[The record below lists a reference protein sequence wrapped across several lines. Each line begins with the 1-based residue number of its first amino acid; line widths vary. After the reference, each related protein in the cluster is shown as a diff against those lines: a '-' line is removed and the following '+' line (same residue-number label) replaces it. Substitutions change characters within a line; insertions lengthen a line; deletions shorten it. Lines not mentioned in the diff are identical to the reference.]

1 MTTVDNNQLIKF
13 NVNVTINENDE
24 AVFKYTENGHEV
36 SGGGEVT
43 IPNTHGMYTLD
54 EATLKRG
61 FYFVGAELSGP
72 IVEDFSF
79 KIING
84 GQSIV
89 VVDSNK
95 NAGDLCL
102 QFIVAIPTIQ
112 KYISADPQVRNEP
125 R

>member
-43 IPNTHGMYTLD
+43 VPNTHGVYTLD
-54 EATLKRG
+54 EETLKRG

-79 KIING
+79 KIIFFRY
-84 GQSIV
+84 SL
-89 VVDSNK
+89 
-95 NAGDLCL
+95 GDRIQIIYIKITCSSCL
-102 QFIVAIPTIQ
+102 L
-112 KYISADPQVRNEP
+112 K
-125 R
+125 